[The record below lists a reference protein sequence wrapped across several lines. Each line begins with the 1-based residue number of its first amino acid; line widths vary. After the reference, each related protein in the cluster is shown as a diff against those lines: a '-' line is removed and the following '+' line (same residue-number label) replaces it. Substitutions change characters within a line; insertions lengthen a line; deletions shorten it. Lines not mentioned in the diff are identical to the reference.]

1 MIFNSFDFLWM
12 FPVIFLLYYLI
23 AGNSWINSKIPRI
36 GNFFLLFCSYA
47 LYIKVEPV
55 YALILLAVTAITYC
69 AGRLFASNGQGKRR
83 RILCF
88 CLVTLALVP
97 LLVFKYYNF
106 VSSQLGIL
114 LGWSGVEIGLK
125 GFNYVVPLGLSFYTF
140 QAIGYVFDVYYKRIN
155 PEYNW
160 WDYMLFVAFFPQ
172 IASGPISKAKY
183 LLPQIKEKRTF
194 SEVQATEGLRL
205 LLWGM
210 FMKTVLADRLGLYV
224 DAVFD
229 NYQYQNGLSL
239 ALGGILYSFQIYG
252 DFAGYSFM
260 AVGVGKLMGFD
271 LINNFRRPY
280 FSVSISDFWRRW
292 HISLS
297 IWLRD
302 YVYIPLGGSR
312 CSKLRNY
319 LNILI
324 TFLVSGIWH
333 GANWSFIVWGLIHGI
348 VQVFE
353 KMLNL
358 SKSGKSKGGNAIR
371 VAVTFCIVTLAWII
385 FRMPSLSDGVQLIS
399 RMFTSQPLPVYY
411 PSLSACVFMSSAMI
425 VVVFKDSIEEYFNVS
440 DCLALVKSTVLR
452 WSCYVVI
459 LAMILLFG
467 VLDSSTFIYVNF

>member
-1 MIFNSFDFLWM
+1 MIFNSFDFLWI
-12 FPVIFLLYYLI
+12 FPLIFLLYYLI
-23 AGNSWINSKIPRI
+23 AETSWINNRIPRI
-36 GNFFLLFCSYA
+36 GNVFLILCSYA

-69 AGRLFASNGQGKRR
+69 AGRLLGSCEKKERR

-88 CLVTLALVP
+88 CLVSLALVP

-114 LGWSGVEIGLK
+114 LGWFGVETGLK
-125 GFNYVVPLGLSFYTF
+125 GLNYVVPLGLSFYTF
-140 QAIGYVFDVYYKRIN
+140 QAVGYVFDVYYKRISS
-155 PEYNW
+155 EHNW

-172 IASGPISKAKY
+172 IASGPISKAAD
-183 LLPQIKEKRTF
+183 LLPQIKAKRTF
-194 SEVQATEGLRL
+194 NEAQATQGLRL

-210 FMKTVLADRLGLYV
+210 FMKTVLADRLGMYV
-224 DAVFD
+224 DTVFN
-229 NYQYQNGLSL
+229 NYQYQNGLTL
-239 ALGGILYSFQIYG
+239 VIGGVLYSFQIYG
-252 DFAGYSFM
+252 DFAGYSYM

-280 FSVSISDFWRRW
+280 FAVSISDFWRRW

-312 CSKLRNY
+312 CSKIRNY

-333 GANWSFIVWGLIHGI
+333 GANWSFIIWGLIHGI
-348 VQVFE
+348 AQVFE
-353 KMLNL
+353 KMLHL
-358 SKSGKSKGGNAIR
+358 SKPGSLKWMNVIR
-371 VAVTFCIVTLAWII
+371 VVMTFCIVTVAWII
-385 FRMPSLSDGVQLIS
+385 FRMPTLSDGVQLIS
-399 RMFTSQPLPVYY
+399 RMFITQSLPVYC
-411 PSLSACVFMSSAMI
+411 PPLSAVLFMSLAMI
-425 VVVFKDSIEEYFNVS
+425 VVIFKDSIEEYLNAI
-440 DCLALVKSTVLR
+440 DCLELVKSTVLR
-452 WSCYVVI
+452 WSYYVVV
-459 LAMILLFG
+459 LTMILLFG